1 MLDEVQKKLKTAY
14 KDKCYSDQP
23 HCYIQL
29 ALVRDKVYNLA
40 DKKKLNEITRSTL
53 QGHVDEILQIKEPL
67 KRGLEDIFHY
77 NGLPCARLTLILGA
91 PGNLNTHG
99 SYYSSVAYSIMYG

>member
-1 MLDEVQKKLKTAY
+1 MLDEAQKKLKTAY
-14 KDKCYSDQP
+14 KHLCHSDQP
-23 HCYIQL
+23 HCFVQL
-29 ALVRDKVYNLA
+29 ALVRDEVCNLA
-40 DKKKLNEITRSTL
+40 DKEKLNKITRFTL

-91 PGNLNTHG
+91 PGT
-99 SYYSSVAYSIMYG
+99 VI